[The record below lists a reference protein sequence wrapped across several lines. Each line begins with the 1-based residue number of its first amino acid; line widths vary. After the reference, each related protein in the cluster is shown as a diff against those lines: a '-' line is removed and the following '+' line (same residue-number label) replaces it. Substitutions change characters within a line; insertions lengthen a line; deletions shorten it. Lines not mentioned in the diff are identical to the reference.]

1 MRRGLGTAGEELRL
15 IFKSEARSGPYH
27 HTRARTRKGHGL
39 EENKQGV
46 IVSSC
51 GDLRQ
56 PENMGF

>member
-1 MRRGLGTAGEELRL
+1 MRRGLGTAGEEMRL

-27 HTRARTRKGHGL
+27 HTRAGTRKGHGL